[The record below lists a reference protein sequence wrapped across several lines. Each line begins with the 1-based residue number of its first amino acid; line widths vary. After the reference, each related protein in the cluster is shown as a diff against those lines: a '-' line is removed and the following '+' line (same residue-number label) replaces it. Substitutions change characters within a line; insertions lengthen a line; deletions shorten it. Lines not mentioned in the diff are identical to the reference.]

1 MRQEDFIAGFPGTL
15 VETYGKALG
24 YIPDP
29 LPAFI
34 SLAADV
40 LVQSDQAM
48 LAVGRLDQLGR
59 SLPNPYLLIQPF
71 IRREA
76 VASSR
81 MEGTT
86 ADVGQ
91 LVLYEAAGVLP
102 GSDSDVREV
111 ANYVTAVNYGL
122 NRPTDRPVSVGLVRE
137 MHHLLLDGVRG
148 GQARPGQYREQQNW
162 IGRHGQAIS
171 DARFV
176 PPPPDQVAG
185 LMLDLEQSW
194 QAPPTLPALIRL
206 ALIHYQ
212 FETIHPFLD
221 GNGRLGR
228 LLMSVLL
235 DDWGVLGRPLLYLSS
250 AIEPYREEYQDGL
263 LRLSQTGDWNAWV
276 RFFLRAVGEAADD
289 ALARGNRLL
298 ELQTRLN
305 AQYKDRGMVV
315 ALKLVDELFVTPAF
329 SVSAMA
335 ERLGVT
341 YEALRRTVER
351 LTDEE
356 VLTEVTGQQRNRV
369 YVASEIV
376 RVVNPLQA

>member
-1 MRQEDFIAGFPGTL
+1 MRREDFAEGFPGTL
-15 VETYGKALG
+15 VQTYGKALG

-29 LPAFI
+29 LPTII
-34 SLAADV
+34 SLAPDV

-91 LVLYEAAGVLP
+91 LVLYEAAGVTP

-111 ANYVTAVNYGL
+111 ANYVTAVNHGL

-137 MHHLLLDGVRG
+137 MHHLLLTEVRG
-148 GQARPGQYREQQNW
+148 ERARPGLYREQQNW
-162 IGRHGQAIS
+162 IGRSGQAIG

-194 QAPPTLPALIRL
+194 QNPAALPVLVRL

-228 LLMSVLL
+228 LLMSILL
-235 DDWGVLGRPLLYLSS
+235 DDWEVLGRPLLYLSS
-250 AIEPYREEYQDGL
+250 AIEPYRQEYQDGL
-263 LRLSQTGDWNAWV
+263 LRVSQTGDWNTWI
-276 RFFLRAVGEAADD
+276 RFFLRAVREAADD
-289 ALARGNRLL
+289 ALSRGNRLVD
-298 ELQTRLN
+298 LQTRLN
-305 AQYKDRGMVV
+305 AKYKDRGMIV

-329 SVSAMA
+329 SVTEMA
-335 ERLGVT
+335 DRLGVT

-351 LTDEE
+351 LTDDQI
-356 VLTEVTGQQRNRV
+356 LREVTGQQRNRI
-369 YVASEIV
+369 YVTPEIV
-376 RVVNPLQA
+376 RAVNPARE

>member
-1 MRQEDFIAGFPGTL
+1 MRQEDFIEGFPGNL
-15 VETYGKALG
+15 VRTYGQALG

-29 LPAFI
+29 IPTVL
-34 SLAADV
+34 SLEPDV
-40 LVQSDQAM
+40 LVQSDQTM

-91 LVLYEAAGVLP
+91 LVLYEAAGVMTGP
-102 GSDSDVREV
+102 GSDVREV
-111 ANYVTAVNYGL
+111 ANYVTAVNHGL
-122 NRPTDRPVSVGLVRE
+122 TRSNDRPVSVGLVRE

-148 GQARPGQYREQQNW
+148 GQAGPGQYREQQNW
-162 IGRHGQAIS
+162 IGRRGQAI
-171 DARFV
+171 DEARFV

-185 LMLDLEQSW
+185 LMLDLERAW
-194 QAPPTLPALIRL
+194 QAPPTLPVLVRL

-250 AIEPYREEYQDGL
+250 AIEPNRTEYQDGL
-263 LRLSQTGDWNAWV
+263 LRVSQTGDWNAWI
-276 RFFLRAVGEAADD
+276 RFFLRAVADAAED
-289 ALARGNRLL
+289 ALARGNRLIN
-298 ELQTRLN
+298 LQARLN
-305 AQYKDRGMVV
+305 ARYKGRGTVV
-315 ALKLVDELFVTPAF
+315 ALKLIDELFINT
-329 SVSAMA
+329 
-335 ERLGVT
+335 RILH
-341 YEALRRTVER
+341 
-351 LTDEE
+351 
-356 VLTEVTGQQRNRV
+356 QRDGRPPGR
-369 YVASEIV
+369 YV
-376 RVVNPLQA
+376 